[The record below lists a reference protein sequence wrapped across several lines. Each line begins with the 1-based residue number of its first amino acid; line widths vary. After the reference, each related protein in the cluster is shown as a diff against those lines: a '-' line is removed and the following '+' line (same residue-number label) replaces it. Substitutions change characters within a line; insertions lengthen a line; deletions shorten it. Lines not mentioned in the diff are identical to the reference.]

1 MRKIKKNLVRSE
13 NPEQQAFLAN
23 SGDLGKQRK
32 GKKESFYQKEA
43 GFLKR
48 RPLLLQLESVKY
60 NQPKM
65 QNWILLVKNML
76 GADPGKERR
85 TERQG

>member
-1 MRKIKKNLVRSE
+1 MRSE

-60 NQPKM
+60 NQPIM
-65 QNWILLVKNML
+65 QNWILLLKNML
-76 GADPGKERR
+76 GADPGKEEQKDKDK
-85 TERQG
+85 TLKQFLK